1 MVVITQIPEV
11 NPDCTECN
19 GEGVVFYNFWGE
31 ATNKNDE
38 DFLSPDVKEEPCSK
52 CERSILA

>member
-1 MVVITQIPEV
+1 VITQIPEV

-31 ATNKNDE
+31 ATNKDDE